1 MSRVLMF
8 DNGTPAPLQFHRM
21 RKEIDKYNVFKRN
34 YRSVYNFRMA
44 TQFCAPTYLE
54 DGLEFGASSES
65 NNLLLIRHFHVLQNV
80 YQRTSYH
87 AGQLSNL
94 KQIETLLY
102 LCNSRYIP
110 IKYNIH
116 GHHRHVLALAIE
128 GQHEFCSTFRRHVPN
143 WDSQSMIRNLWLPT
157 LVDSV
162 YYFFNET
169 NI

>member
-1 MSRVLMF
+1 MAHRRRYNFTACEKRSINLMF
-8 DNGTPAPLQFHRM
+8 S
-21 RKEIDKYNVFKRN
+21 NVFI
-34 YRSVYNFRMA
+34 VQCIIFVW
-44 TQFCAPTYLE
+44 QFCAPTYLE

-94 KQIETLLY
+94 IQIETLLY
-102 LCNSRYIP
+102 LYNPRYIP

-128 GQHEFCSTFRRHVPN
+128 GQHEFCSTFQKTCPKLGLSIYDKEPMAANFGR
-143 WDSQSMIRNLWLPT
+143 
-157 LVDSV
+157 
-162 YYFFNET
+162 
-169 NI
+169 